1 MTLVRKQPTKAQ
13 VTAGAKALVEWNW
26 GDHGKTW
33 RELVETGD
41 TANFE
46 EQATVVLKAALK
58 VKS

>member
-1 MTLVRKQPTKAQ
+1 MTLVRK
-13 VTAGAKALVEWNW
+13 GAKALVEWNW

-46 EQATVVLKAALK
+46 EQATVVLKAALR